1 MAENTTNYK
10 AVIETD
16 VTPSIAELKKLQK
29 ELKTT
34 TDPKRFKELQ
44 QQIDDTKDAIA
55 AARTGAGNFAEV
67 LGTLPGP
74 IGDIAA
80 RAGSLVGTLKT
91 FGQVKLGDLQGS
103 IVELG
108 KDLKDVAKGFLDIT
122 GITKIYTV
130 LNTALAR
137 SFVAVGISEQAAAA
151 GARAFA
157 AALTATGIGAL
168 VVGLG
173 LLIANWDKVVDSIKG
188 ATAES
193 KTYEEAQVEVTKSVA
208 DFNKKLI
215 DVQNSFKAAKEGTIS
230 KDAAL
235 KKYNE
240 TLGSTVGFAGSLEQA
255 EKLLAE
261 NTAVVVEGIKLRT
274 QANVFYAKSA
284 EAAAK
289 AISGEDVDPSIWESV
304 GNYIISGGNA
314 LAFQTNQL
322 KTVGKNYAELGAT
335 ADKFSKEGDKLTN
348 KAIENDKKLKKGLAT
363 PPDNT
368 KANDQRKADLEAIK
382 KNSEAALLAV
392 MEAQAKEVATITKK
406 YEDEIALAKKYG
418 KSTVELEAARQ
429 KELRDI
435 RNKYAKEQIE
445 KSIATLGDIAKDEN
459 ESFDNRIKAYEEQI
473 VKTKQLLDKG
483 IITQQE
489 YADKVKG
496 IEKEITASRKDEEN
510 KRREERLLAIE
521 NEVQLDEQKY
531 NKLIALVNDRE
542 RVIVDTAKA
551 AKQQVLADTT
561 ISEEER
567 KTIIKNADNAILDAQ
582 KTASAERVTL
592 QNQRYDEQIA
602 NINAKEAQL
611 LSNTEL
617 NEAQRTQIQIQAA
630 DERKNVRANEV
641 NDLLLNLD
649 TEYNTIGLSFD
660 RRRQLINEKEALLL
674 QDVTLTEAQRTAIQ
688 QQAANERQNIGMAEL
703 EAKTAL
709 QNAELDLLSQGAGFL
724 KEIAGKN
731 KKLQIAAIIVEQA
744 AAIGK
749 IVVNTGIA
757 NAKALAA
764 SPLTFGQPWV
774 TINTISGVLSA
785 ATAVAAGVKA
795 IQQINN
801 ADSGASA
808 STTQISSPKGGQ
820 AISPPTV
827 AAATAPQIQTGGGQN
842 PSQQIA
848 DTIGAASGKPIKTYV
863 LAQDVSS
870 KQAFDR
876 RTNNAATF

>member
-1 MAENTTNYK
+1 MAEQNTTNYK

-44 QQIDDTKDAIA
+44 QQIDDTKDAIS

-80 RAGSLVGTLKT
+80 RTGGLIGTLKT
-91 FGQVKLGDLQGS
+91 FGQVKLGDIKGS
-103 IVELG
+103 FVELG
-108 KDLKDVAKGFLDIT
+108 TDLKDVAKGFLDLT
-122 GITKIYTV
+122 GITKVYTT
-130 LNTALAR
+130 LNNALSK
-137 SFVAVGISEQAAAA
+137 SFIAVGIGEQAAAT

-173 LLIANWDKVVDSIKG
+173 LLIANWDKVTDAIKG

-193 KTYEEAQVEVTKSVA
+193 KTYDEAQTEVTKSVSE
-208 DFNKKLI
+208 FNKKLI
-215 DVQNSFKAAKEGTIS
+215 DVNASFKAAKEGTMS

-235 KKYNE
+235 KKYND
-240 TLGSTVGFAGSLEQA
+240 TLGSTVGYAGSLEQA
-255 EKLLAE
+255 EGLLAA
-261 NTAVVVEGIKLRT
+261 NTKVVVEGIKLRT

-289 AISGEDVDPSIWESV
+289 AVSGEDVDPSIWESV

-314 LAFQTNQL
+314 LVFQTNQI
-322 KTVGKNYAELGAT
+322 KTVVKNYGELDKT
-335 ADKFSKEGDKLTN
+335 AKKFAAEGDKLTN
-348 KAIENDKKLKKGLAT
+348 AAIENDKNLKKGLAT
-363 PPDNT
+363 PPDTT
-368 KANDQRKADLEAIK
+368 KVNDQRKNDLETIK

-392 MEAQAKEVATITKK
+392 MEAQDKEVATITKK
-406 YEDEIALAKKYG
+406 YEEEIKLAKKYG
-418 KSTVELEAARQ
+418 KSTVELEAARE
-429 KELRDI
+429 KELKDVRA
-435 RNKYAKEQIE
+435 KFAKE
-445 KSIATLGDIAKDEN
+445 A
-459 ESFDNRIKAYEEQI
+459 
-473 VKTKQLLDKG
+473 
-483 IITQQE
+483 
-489 YADKVKG
+489 ADKA
-496 IEKEITASRKDEEN
+496 KEAADKLKEAED
-510 KRREERLLAIE
+510 KRREERILAIE
-521 NEVQLDEQKY
+521 NEIQLDEQKFT
-531 NKLIALVNDRE
+531 KLIALANDRE
-542 RVIVDTAKA
+542 NVLVSTARS
-551 AKQQVLADTT
+551 AKEQALKDTT

-567 KTIIKNADNAILDAQ
+567 ANIIKSADGVIIEAQ
-582 KTASAERVTL
+582 KNAAAERL
-592 QNQRYDEQIA
+592 SIQNQRYDEQIA
-602 NINAKEAQL
+602 NINAKEKEL

-617 NEAQRTQIQIQAA
+617 NEAERKQIQIQAA
-630 DERKNVRANEV
+630 EERKNLRVNDL

-674 QDVTLTEAQRTAIQ
+674 SDITLTEAQRTAIQ
-688 QQAANERQNIGMAEL
+688 RQASNERENIAMAEL
-703 EAKTAL
+703 EAKAAL
-709 QNAELDLLSQGAGFL
+709 QTAELDLVSQGASLL

-731 KKLQIAAIIVEQA
+731 KKLQIAAVIVEQA

-749 IVVNTGIA
+749 IAVNTGIA

-774 TINTISGVLSA
+774 TINTISGVLA
-785 ATAVAAGVKA
+785 AASAVAAGVKA

-801 ADSGASA
+801 ADSGSPASA
-808 STTQISSPKGGQ
+808 PSAASVGGKSPT
-820 AISPPTV
+820 ASITPPRV
-827 AAATAPQIQTGGGQN
+827 ESATAPQIQTSGGQN

-848 DTIGAASGKPIKTYV
+848 QTIAQSQGKPIQTYV
-863 LAQDVSS
+863 LSEKVSS
-870 KQAFDR
+870 TQAFDR
-876 RTNNAATF
+876 RVNNAASF

>member
-1 MAENTTNYK
+1 MAEQNTTNYK

-80 RAGSLVGTLKT
+80 RAGGLIGTLKT
-91 FGQVKLGDLQGS
+91 FGQVKLGDIKGS
-103 IVELG
+103 FVELG
-108 KDLKDVAKGFLDIT
+108 TDLKDVAKGFLDLT
-122 GITKIYTV
+122 GITKVYTT
-130 LNTALAR
+130 LNNALSK
-137 SFVAVGISEQAAAA
+137 SFIAVGIGEQAAAA

-173 LLIANWDKVVDSIKG
+173 LLIANWDKVTDAIKG

-193 KTYEEAQVEVTKSVA
+193 KTYDEAQTEVTKSVSE
-208 DFNKKLI
+208 FNKKLI
-215 DVQNSFKAAKEGTIS
+215 DVNASFKAAKEGTIS
-230 KDAAL
+230 KDSAL
-235 KKYNE
+235 KKYND
-240 TLGSTVGFAGSLEQA
+240 TLGATVGYAGSLEQA
-255 EKLLAE
+255 EGLLAA
-261 NTAVVVEGIKLRT
+261 NTKVVVEGIKLRT

-289 AISGEDVDPSIWESV
+289 AVSGEDVDPSVWESV
-304 GNYIISGGNA
+304 GNYILSGGNA
-314 LAFQTNQL
+314 LVFQTNQI
-322 KTVGKNYAELGAT
+322 KTVVKNYAELDAN
-335 ADKFSKEGDKLTN
+335 AKKFAAEGDKLTN
-348 KAIENDKKLKKGLAT
+348 AAIENDKNLKKGLAT
-363 PPDNT
+363 PPDTT
-368 KANDQRKADLEAIK
+368 KVNDQRKNDLETIR

-392 MEAQAKEVATITKK
+392 MESQAKEVATITKK

-418 KSTVELEAARQ
+418 KSTVELEAARE
-429 KELRDI
+429 KELKDVRA
-435 RNKYAKEQIE
+435 KFAKEAEE
-445 KSIATLGDIAKDEN
+445 KRK
-459 ESFDNRIKAYEEQI
+459 EQ
-473 VKTKQLLDKG
+473 
-483 IITQQE
+483 
-489 YADKVKG
+489 ADKL
-496 IEKEITASRKDEEN
+496 KEEED
-510 KRREERLLAIE
+510 KRREERILAIE
-521 NEVQLDEQKY
+521 NEIQLDEQKY
-531 NKLIALVNDRE
+531 TRLIAIVNDKE
-542 RVIVDTAKA
+542 RILLSVEG
-551 AKQQVLADTT
+551 L
-561 ISEEER
+561 SEEKKKEIRKQAADER
-567 KTIIKNADNAILDAQ
+567 LSI
-582 KTASAERVTL
+582 

-617 NEAQRTQIQIQAA
+617 NEAERKQIQIQAA
-630 DERKNVRANEV
+630 EERKNLRVNDV

-688 QQAANERQNIGMAEL
+688 RQASNERENIAMAEL
-703 EAKTAL
+703 EAKAAL
-709 QNAELDLLSQGAGFL
+709 QTAELDLVSQGASLL

-731 KKLQIAAIIVEQA
+731 KKLQIAAVIVEQA

-749 IVVNTGIA
+749 IAVNTGIA

-774 TINTISGVLSA
+774 TINTISGVLA
-785 ATAVAAGVKA
+785 AASAVAAGVKA

-801 ADSGASA
+801 ADSGSPASA
-808 STTQISSPKGGQ
+808 PSAASVGGKSPS
-820 AISPPTV
+820 ASITPPRV
-827 AAATAPQIQTGGGQN
+827 ESATAPQVNTSGGQN
-842 PSQQIA
+842 PTQQIA
-848 DTIGAASGKPIKTYV
+848 QTIAQSQGKPIQTYV
-863 LAQDVSS
+863 LSEKVSS
-870 KQAFDR
+870 TQAFDR
-876 RTNNAATF
+876 RVNNAASF

>member
-137 SFVAVGISEQAAAA
+137 SFVAVGVSEQAAAV

-193 KTYEEAQVEVTKSVA
+193 KTYEEAQVEVTKSVV

-240 TLGSTVGFAGSLEQA
+240 TLGATVGYAGSLEQA
-255 EKLLAE
+255 EALLAA
-261 NTAVVVEGIKLRT
+261 NTAIVVEGIKLRT

-304 GNYIISGGNA
+304 GNYILSGGNA
-314 LAFQTNQL
+314 LIFQTNQL
-322 KTVGKNYAELGAT
+322 KTVVKNYDDLGKT

-368 KANDQRKADLEAIK
+368 KVNDQRKADLEAIK
-382 KNSEAALLAV
+382 KNSEAAVLAV
-392 MEAQAKEVATITKK
+392 MEAQAKELAIVNKK
-406 YEDEIALAKKYG
+406 YDDEVALAKKYG

-445 KSIATLGDIAKDEN
+445 KNIATLGDIAKDEN
-459 ESFDNRIKAYEEQI
+459 ESFDNRIKAYEGQI

-531 NKLIALVNDRE
+531 NRLIALVNDRE

-567 KTIIKNADNAILDAQ
+567 KTIIQNADKVILDAQ
-582 KTASAERVTL
+582 KTASAERITL

-602 NINAKEAQL
+602 NINAKETQL

-731 KKLQIAAIIVEQA
+731 KKLQIAAVIVEQA

-749 IVVNTGIA
+749 IAVNTGIA
-757 NAKALAA
+757 NAKAIAA

-795 IQQINN
+795 IQQINS
-801 ADSGASA
+801 ADSGTAASA
-808 STTQISSPKGGQ
+808 PTLNTPKGGQ
-820 AISPPTV
+820 SISTPTV
-827 AAATAPQIQTGGGQN
+827 ASAVAPQIQTGGGQN
-842 PSQQIA
+842 PTQQIA

-876 RTNNAATF
+876 RTNNAASF

>member
-1 MAENTTNYK
+1 MAENTSNYK

-34 TDPKRFKELQ
+34 TDPARFKELQ
-44 QQIDDTKDAIA
+44 QQIDDTKDAIS

-80 RAGSLVGTLKT
+80 RAGGLIGTLKT

-103 IVELG
+103 FVELG
-108 KDLKDVAKGFLDIT
+108 KDLKDVAKGFFDLT
-122 GITKIYTV
+122 GITKVYTV
-130 LNTALAR
+130 LNNALAR
-137 SFVAVGISEQAAAA
+137 SFVAVGVGEQAAAV
-151 GARAFA
+151 GARTFA

-173 LLIANWDKVVDSIKG
+173 LLIANWDKVTDAIKG
-188 ATAES
+188 ATDES
-193 KTYEEAQVEVTKSVA
+193 KTYDEAQAEVTKSVV

-215 DVQNSFKAAKEGTIS
+215 DVTNTFKAAKEGTVR
-230 KDAAL
+230 KEDAL
-235 KKYNE
+235 KKYND

-255 EKLLAE
+255 ERLLAE
-261 NTAVVVEGIKLRT
+261 NTTVVIEGIKLRT

-289 AISGEDVDPSIWESV
+289 AVSGEDVDPSIWESV

-314 LAFQTNQL
+314 LSFFINQAE
-322 KTVGKNYAELGAT
+322 TTGKKYAKLGENAN
-335 ADKFSKEGDKLTN
+335 KFAAEGDKLTQA
-348 KAIENDKKLKKGLAT
+348 AIENDKKLKKGLAT

-368 KANDQRKADLEAIK
+368 KAADQRKAELEAIK

-392 MEAQAKEVATITKK
+392 MEAQDKEVATVRKK
-406 YEDEIALAKKYG
+406 YEEEIKLAEKYG
-418 KSTVELEAARQ
+418 ASTVELVAAR
-429 KELRDI
+429 
-435 RNKYAKEQIE
+435 
-445 KSIATLGDIAKDEN
+445 
-459 ESFDNRIKAYEEQI
+459 
-473 VKTKQLLDKG
+473 
-483 IITQQE
+483 
-489 YADKVKG
+489 
-496 IEKEITASRKDEEN
+496 EKEIKDIRAKFAKEAADKRKEEAEKLKEAED
-510 KRREERLLAIE
+510 KRREERILAIE
-521 NEVQLDEQKY
+521 NEIQLDEQKFT
-531 NKLIALVNDRE
+531 KLIALANDRE
-542 RVIVDTAKA
+542 KVLVSTARQ
-551 AKQQVLADTT
+551 AKEQALKDTT

-567 KTIIKNADNAILDAQ
+567 VNIIKSADGVILEAQ
-582 KTASAERVTL
+582 KNASAERL
-592 QNQRYDEQIA
+592 SIQNQRYDEQIA
-602 NINAKEAQL
+602 NINAKEKEL

-617 NEAQRTQIQIQAA
+617 NEAQRKQIQIQANE
-630 DERKNVRANEV
+630 ERKNLRVNDV

-660 RRRQLINEKEALLL
+660 RKRELINEKEALLL

-688 QQAANERQNIGMAEL
+688 QQASNERQNIAMAEL
-703 EAKTAL
+703 EAKAAL
-709 QNAELDLLSQGAGFL
+709 QTAELDLVQQGAGFL

-731 KKLQIAAIIVEQA
+731 KKLQIAAVIVEQA

-749 IVVNTGIA
+749 IAVNTGIA
-757 NAKALAA
+757 NAKAIAA

-795 IQQINN
+795 IQQINS
-801 ADSGASA
+801 ADSGTAASA
-808 STTQISSPKGGQ
+808 PTLNAPKGGQ
-820 AISPPTV
+820 AISTPTV
-827 AAATAPQIQTGGGQN
+827 ASAVAPQIQTGGGQN
-842 PSQQIA
+842 PTQQIA

-876 RTNNAATF
+876 RTNNAASF

>member
-1 MAENTTNYK
+1 MAENTVKYQAT
-10 AVIETD
+10 IETD

-44 QQIDDTKDAIA
+44 QQIDDTKEAIS

-130 LNTALAR
+130 LNAALAR
-137 SFVAVGISEQAAAA
+137 SFVAVGISEQAAAV

-173 LLIANWDKVVDSIKG
+173 LLIANWDKVTDAIKG
-188 ATAES
+188 ATDES
-193 KTYEEAQVEVTKSVA
+193 KTYDEAQIEVTKSVT

-215 DVQNSFKAAKEGTIS
+215 EVNNSFKAAKEGTIS
-230 KDAAL
+230 KDDAL
-235 KKYNE
+235 KKYND
-240 TLGSTVGFAGSLEQA
+240 TLGATVGFAGSLEQA
-255 EKLLAE
+255 EQLLAE

-289 AISGEDVDPSIWESV
+289 AISGEDVDPTIWESV
-304 GNYIISGGNA
+304 GNYILSGGNA
-314 LAFQTNQL
+314 LIFQSNQI
-322 KTVGKNYAELGAT
+322 KTVITNYDELGKN
-335 ADKFSKEGDKLTN
+335 ADKFSKEGDKLTAA
-348 KAIENDKKLKKGLAT
+348 AIENDKKLKKGLAT
-363 PPDNT
+363 PPDTT
-368 KANDQRKADLEAIK
+368 KTNDQRKAELEAIK

-392 MEAQAKEVATITKK
+392 MESQAKEVATVTKK

-418 KSTVELEAARQ
+418 SSTKELEAARE
-429 KELRDI
+429 KEIKDI
-435 RNKYAKEQIE
+435 RDKYAKD
-445 KSIATLGDIAKDEN
+445 A
-459 ESFDNRIKAYEEQI
+459 
-473 VKTKQLLDKG
+473 
-483 IITQQE
+483 
-489 YADKVKG
+489 ADKR
-496 IEKEITASRKDEEN
+496 KEQADKLKEEED
-510 KRREERLLAIE
+510 KRREERILAID
-521 NEVQLDEQKY
+521 NEVKLDEQKY
-531 NKLIALVNDRE
+531 TRLIALVNDRE
-542 RVIVDTAKA
+542 RVIVDTARA
-551 AKQQVLADTT
+551 AKQQALADTQM
-561 ISEEER
+561 SESER
-567 KTIIKNADNAILDAQ
+567 ENIIKSADSVILEAQ
-582 KTASAERVTL
+582 KTASAERLTL
-592 QNQRYDEQIA
+592 QNQSYGEQIA
-602 NINAKEAQL
+602 NIDAKEKEL
-611 LSNTEL
+611 LTNTEL
-617 NEAQRTQIQIQAA
+617 NEAQRKQIQIQSAE
-630 DERKNVRANEV
+630 ERKGVRVNEV
-641 NDLLLNLD
+641 NDALLTLD
-649 TEYNTIGLSFD
+649 TEYNSIGLSFD
-660 RRRQLINEKEALLL
+660 RKRQLINEKESLLL
-674 QDVTLTEAQRTAIQ
+674 QDTTLTEAQRTAIQ
-688 QQAANERQNIGMAEL
+688 QQASQERQNIAMIEL
-703 EAKTAL
+703 EAKAAL
-709 QNAELDLLSQGAGFL
+709 QTAELDLLQQGAGFL
-724 KEIAGKN
+724 KEIAGRN
-731 KKLQIAAIIVEQA
+731 KKLQIAAVIVEQA

-795 IQQINN
+795 IQQINS
-801 ADSGASA
+801 ADSGTPASA
-808 STTQISSPKGGQ
+808 PTINSPRGGQ
-820 AISPPTV
+820 SISTPTV
-827 AAATAPQIQTGGGQN
+827 AGAVAPQIQTGGGQN

-876 RTNNAATF
+876 RTNNAASF

>member
-1 MAENTTNYK
+1 MAEQNTTNYK

-137 SFVAVGISEQAAAA
+137 SFVAVGVSEQAAAV

-240 TLGSTVGFAGSLEQA
+240 TLGSTVGYAGSLEQA

-314 LAFQTNQL
+314 LIFQTNQL

-368 KANDQRKADLEAIK
+368 KTNDQRKADLEAIK
-382 KNSEAALLAV
+382 KNSEAAVLAV
-392 MEAQAKEVATITKK
+392 MEAQAKELAIVNKK
-406 YEDEIALAKKYG
+406 YDDEVKLAKKYG

-429 KELRDI
+429 KELQDI

-445 KSIATLGDIAKDEN
+445 KNIATLGDIAKDEN
-459 ESFDNRIKAYEEQI
+459 ESFDSRIKAYEEQI

-496 IEKEITASRKDEEN
+496 IEKEITASRKAEAD

-531 NKLIALVNDRE
+531 NRLIALVNDKEKMMLSVTTLTEEQR
-542 RVIVDTAKA
+542 
-551 AKQQVLADTT
+551 KQISAD
-561 ISEEER
+561 
-567 KTIIKNADNAILDAQ
+567 
-582 KTASAERVTL
+582 ASAERISL
-592 QNQRYDEQIA
+592 QNQRYDEEIA

-617 NEAQRTQIQIQAA
+617 NEAQRKQIQIQAA
-630 DERKNVRANEV
+630 EERKNVRANEV
-641 NDLLLNLD
+641 NDALLTLD

-660 RRRQLINEKEALLL
+660 RKRQLINEKEALLL

-827 AAATAPQIQTGGGQN
+827 AAATAPQINTGGGQN
-842 PSQQIA
+842 PTAQIA
-848 DTIGAASGKPIKTYV
+848 ETIGSASGKPIKTYV

>member
-34 TDPKRFKELQ
+34 TDPARFKELQ
-44 QQIDDTKDAIA
+44 QRIDDTKDAIA

-80 RAGSLVGTLKT
+80 RTGGLIGTLKT
-91 FGQVKLGDLQGS
+91 FGQVKLGDIKGS
-103 IVELG
+103 FVELG
-108 KDLKDVAKGFLDIT
+108 TDLKDVAKGFLDLT
-122 GITKIYTV
+122 GITKVYTT
-130 LNTALAR
+130 LNNALSK
-137 SFVAVGISEQAAAA
+137 SFIAVGVGEQAAAA
-151 GARAFA
+151 GARTFA

-173 LLIANWDKVVDSIKG
+173 LLIANWDKVTDAIKG
-188 ATAES
+188 ATDES
-193 KTYEEAQVEVTKSVA
+193 KTYDEAQTEVTKTVT
-208 DFNKKLI
+208 DFNKKLTE
-215 DVQNSFKAAKEGTIS
+215 VTNTFKGAREGTVR
-230 KDAAL
+230 KEDAL
-235 KKYNE
+235 KKYND
-240 TLGSTVGFAGSLEQA
+240 TLGSTVGYAGSLEQA
-255 EKLLAE
+255 ESLLAA
-261 NTAVVVEGIKLRT
+261 NTKVVVEGIKLRT

-289 AISGEDVDPSIWESV
+289 AVSGEDVDPSIWESV

-314 LAFQTNQL
+314 LTFFVNQAE
-322 KTVGKNYAELGAT
+322 TTGKKYAKLGESAN
-335 ADKFSKEGDKLTN
+335 KFAAEGDKLTN
-348 KAIENDKKLKKGLAT
+348 AAIENDKKLKKGLAT
-363 PPDNT
+363 PPDTT
-368 KANDQRKADLEAIK
+368 KVNDQRKNDLEAIK

-392 MEAQAKEVATITKK
+392 MESQDREVATVRKK
-406 YEDEIALAKKYG
+406 YEEEIKLAQKYG
-418 KSTVELEAARQ
+418 KSTVELEAAR
-429 KELRDI
+429 
-435 RNKYAKEQIE
+435 
-445 KSIATLGDIAKDEN
+445 
-459 ESFDNRIKAYEEQI
+459 
-473 VKTKQLLDKG
+473 
-483 IITQQE
+483 
-489 YADKVKG
+489 
-496 IEKEITASRKDEEN
+496 EKEIKDIRAKFAKEAADKRKEEAEKLKEAED
-510 KRREERLLAIE
+510 KRREERILAIE
-521 NEVQLDEQKY
+521 NEIQLDEQKFT
-531 NKLIALVNDRE
+531 KLIALANDRE
-542 RVIVDTAKA
+542 KVLVSTARQ
-551 AKQQVLADTT
+551 AKEEALKDTT

-567 KTIIKNADNAILDAQ
+567 ANIIKSADGVILEAQ
-582 KTASAERVTL
+582 KNASAERLTI

-602 NINAKEAQL
+602 NINAKEKEL

-617 NEAQRTQIQIQAA
+617 NEAQRNQIQIQATE
-630 DERKNVRANEV
+630 ERKNLRVNDV

-660 RRRQLINEKEALLL
+660 RKRQLINEKEALLL
-674 QDVTLTEAQRTAIQ
+674 QDTTLSEAQRTAIQ
-688 QQAANERQNIGMAEL
+688 QQASNERQNIAMAEL
-703 EAKTAL
+703 EAKAAL
-709 QNAELDLLSQGAGFL
+709 QTAELDLVQQGAGFL

-731 KKLQIAAIIVEQA
+731 KKLQIAAVIVEQA

-795 IQQINN
+795 IQQINS
-801 ADSGASA
+801 ADSGTAASA
-808 STTQISSPKGGQ
+808 PTINSPRGGQ
-820 AISPPTV
+820 SISTPTV
-827 AAATAPQIQTGGGQN
+827 AAAVAPQIQTGGGQN
-842 PSQQIA
+842 PTQQIA

-876 RTNNAATF
+876 RTNNAASF